1 MRSELARIKVIGDTR
16 IQTPESAGVQM
27 RANLGEE
34 MTPIKVMQKELCD
47 GFLHVFNPGE
57 VHTITC
63 DCPDMRHIKQFLT
76 SEFFEVELNLVEK
89 FKLAKIEKA
98 AQ

>member
-1 MRSELARIKVIGDTR
+1 MARITVIGDTP

-57 VHTITC
+57 VRTISC
-63 DCPDMRHIKQFLT
+63 DCPDMRHIRQFLA
-76 SEFFEVELNLVEK
+76 SEFFDVELNLVEK
-89 FKLAKIEKA
+89 YRLAKLEKV